1 MRKKIVQDNMSNI
14 ELLSVYVDLRT
25 KEKKY
30 DKAKKTYSY
39 ETKETPLLSK

>member
-1 MRKKIVQDNMSNI
+1 MRKKNVQDNMSNI

-30 DKAKKTYSY
+30 DKDNKTYYY
-39 ETKETPLLSK
+39 EKTEMPLLSK